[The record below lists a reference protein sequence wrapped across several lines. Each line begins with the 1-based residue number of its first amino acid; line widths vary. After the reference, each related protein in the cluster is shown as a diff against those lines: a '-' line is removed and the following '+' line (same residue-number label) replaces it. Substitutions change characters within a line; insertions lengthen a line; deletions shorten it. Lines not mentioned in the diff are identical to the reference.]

1 MLSLKT
7 VPVHKS
13 CIPVLPRYISCKL
26 DFGRRLHL
34 LLSEPIV
41 IRLRLKPEAFFGH
54 SCYYKE
60 NFQTFKRRTV
70 KSGYTKLASKKE
82 KTFSEGE
89 NVGQG
94 EVYRERIVERKERV
108 EEENIPRDKQIT
120 TTYHCELTWSAILT
134 KYSGVNSKALG
145 NCCTI

>member
-13 CIPVLPRYISCKL
+13 CILVLPRYISCKL

-60 NFQTFKRRTV
+60 NFQTFKRRTI
-70 KSGYTKLASKKE
+70 KSGYTKLARKKE

-94 EVYRERIVERKERV
+94 EVYRERIVERKER
-108 EEENIPRDKQIT
+108 EKGWKRRRRKG
-120 TTYHCELTWSAILT
+120 
-134 KYSGVNSKALG
+134 KKR
-145 NCCTI
+145 

>member
-1 MLSLKT
+1 MLCLKT

-13 CIPVLPRYISCKL
+13 CIAVLPRYISCKL

-70 KSGYTKLASKKE
+70 KSGYTKLARKKE
-82 KTFSEGE
+82 KTFSKGE
-89 NVGQG
+89 NVG
-94 EVYRERIVERKERV
+94 
-108 EEENIPRDKQIT
+108 
-120 TTYHCELTWSAILT
+120 
-134 KYSGVNSKALG
+134 
-145 NCCTI
+145 

>member
-1 MLSLKT
+1 M
-7 VPVHKS
+7 
-13 CIPVLPRYISCKL
+13 
-26 DFGRRLHL
+26 
-34 LLSEPIV
+34 

-70 KSGYTKLASKKE
+70 KSGYTKLARKKE

-94 EVYRERIVERKERV
+94 EVYRERIVERKERERRGRKGGKV
-108 EEENIPRDKQIT
+108 GEGRGRNGKWGRGRKQIT

>member
-1 MLSLKT
+1 M
-7 VPVHKS
+7 
-13 CIPVLPRYISCKL
+13 
-26 DFGRRLHL
+26 
-34 LLSEPIV
+34 

-70 KSGYTKLASKKE
+70 KSGYTKLARKKE

-94 EVYRERIVERKERV
+94 EVYRERIVERKER
-108 EEENIPRDKQIT
+108 EKGWKRRTGKGKNGKWGRGRKHPP
-120 TTYHCELTWSAILT
+120 
-134 KYSGVNSKALG
+134 
-145 NCCTI
+145 

>member
-70 KSGYTKLASKKE
+70 KSGYTKLARKKE

-94 EVYRERIVERKERV
+94 EVYRERIVERKER
-108 EEENIPRDKQIT
+108 EKGWKSRRGKG
-120 TTYHCELTWSAILT
+120 
-134 KYSGVNSKALG
+134 KKR
-145 NCCTI
+145 

>member
-1 MLSLKT
+1 M
-7 VPVHKS
+7 
-13 CIPVLPRYISCKL
+13 
-26 DFGRRLHL
+26 
-34 LLSEPIV
+34 
-41 IRLRLKPEAFFGH
+41 
-54 SCYYKE
+54 
-60 NFQTFKRRTV
+60 
-70 KSGYTKLASKKE
+70 ASKKE